1 MLTLSVYH
9 ADGQLVKAHS
19 ADAPHLAFKEYVY
32 QPGDYITLTVDTVP
46 AFYAVKFDEAF
57 EESLV
62 YLTEKNYC
70 YDIVLDEELRRAFSP
85 KTFAGERHYL
95 TARPAKAEEI
105 CRRRNLALNPHDQKD
120 CTGVFPHAYANVE
133 TRNDSTFFARNVID
147 GMVANESHGSFPYQS
162 WGINQQVDAALTLD
176 FGREVLIDE
185 LGLVLRGDYPHDS
198 FWTQI
203 TVEFS
208 DGSQV
213 NIYPT
218 DTLNEQKFEI
228 PRKKSTKIILKN
240 LIKNFDESPFPALTE
255 LTVYG
260 FESDFDT
267 LLA

>member
-1 MLTLSVYH
+1 M
-9 ADGQLVKAHS
+9 
-19 ADAPHLAFKEYVY
+19 
-32 QPGDYITLTVDTVP
+32 
-46 AFYAVKFDEAF
+46 
-57 EESLV
+57 
-62 YLTEKNYC
+62 
-70 YDIVLDEELRRAFSP
+70 
-85 KTFAGERHYL
+85 
-95 TARPAKAEEI
+95 
-105 CRRRNLALNPHDQKD
+105 
-120 CTGVFPHAYANVE
+120 
-133 TRNDSTFFARNVID
+133 
-147 GMVANESHGSFPYQS
+147 
-162 WGINQQVDAALTLD
+162 
-176 FGREVLIDE
+176 
-185 LGLVLRGDYPHDS
+185 VLRGDYPHDS